1 MKIIY
6 IDMDDTLCD
15 FQGGFSKA
23 VKESPEMPY
32 PQSQYRF
39 FANLQPIEGGIEAFN
54 AMIRSN
60 VFDPYILSAPSLR
73 NPFSYAEKREWV
85 EVHLGPDVCNR
96 LILCAHKGLLRG
108 DLLVDDRLSGM
119 GQENFDGQLIHFG
132 SPRFPDWASVRNA
145 LNV

>member
-1 MKIIY
+1 
-6 IDMDDTLCD
+6 
-15 FQGGFSKA
+15 
-23 VKESPEMPY
+23 MPY

-39 FANLQPIEGGIEAFN
+39 FANLQPIEGAIEAFN
-54 AMIRSN
+54 AMTRSN
-60 VFDPYILSAPSLR
+60 LYDPYILSAPSLR
-73 NPFSYAEKREWV
+73 NPFSYTEKREWV
-85 EVHLGPDVCNR
+85 EVHLGSDVCNR
-96 LILCAHKGLLRG
+96 LILCANKGLLRG